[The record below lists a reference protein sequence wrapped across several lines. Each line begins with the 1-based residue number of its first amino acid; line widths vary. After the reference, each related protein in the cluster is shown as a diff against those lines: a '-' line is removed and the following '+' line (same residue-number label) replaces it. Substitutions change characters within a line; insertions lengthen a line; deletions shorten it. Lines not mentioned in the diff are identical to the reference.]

1 MSLGK
6 KLKSKVIL
14 MARYWWVNVYCSF
27 WKVLLNCTT
36 FTYIKRMRS
45 KTDKERE
52 HIPKD
57 YLTVTLGSW
66 VTPQVITA
74 LVPLMTLWSCGGL
87 VMRVRAV
94 KMPKG
99 CYSETVWSVNWT
111 EITGIDLIFHSISLW
126 NSINYIL
133 FSVGKVF
140 CKVTETG
147 NVNLVT
153 KMSSRVSPNILTMTS
168 RRKKS
173 M

>member
-1 MSLGK
+1 M
-6 KLKSKVIL
+6 IL
-14 MARYWWVNVYCSF
+14 RARYWYVNIYCSF

-45 KTDKERE
+45 KTNKKRE

-99 CYSETVWSVNWT
+99 CYSETVWSVNRT
-111 EITGIDLIFHSISLW
+111 EITGIGLIFHSISLW

-140 CKVTETG
+140 CKVTETC

-153 KMSSRVSPNILTMTS
+153 KMSSCASPTVLTMTS